1 MGTVRGGLRFS
12 GRKHCADGFGGRQ
25 QSGVHGQRA
34 VTRLNRIGDTDE
46 THTPD
51 LRANGFC
58 WWPHDEPVLCS
69 LLTRGLLAVVE
80 CHWLRRGIDLHHA
93 GLSFRDTGTE
103 SNVSVSVT
111 AIVPT
116 GSKRTQELPLD
127 TAVAVLDYPCR
138 LHRTAVVTS
147 DHACSL
153 QTFQIFGTQV

>member
-12 GRKHCADGFGGRQ
+12 GRKHRADGFGGRQ

-58 WWPHDEPVLCS
+58 WWPHGEPVLCS

-93 GLSFRDTGTE
+93 GLSFRDTGPE
-103 SNVSVSVT
+103 SNVSAASQQSFQP
-111 AIVPT
+111 AANAPK
-116 GSKRTQELPLD
+116 S
-127 TAVAVLDYPCR
+127 YPWI
-138 LHRTAVVTS
+138 LLSQFLIILVVCI
-147 DHACSL
+147 AL
-153 QTFQIFGTQV
+153 QW

>member
-58 WWPHDEPVLCS
+58 WWPHGEPVLCS

-80 CHWLRRGIDLHHA
+80 CYWLRRGIDLHRA
-93 GLSFRDTGTE
+93 GLSFRETATE
-103 SNVSVSVT
+103 SNVSVT